1 MNKDVLYKDLIPK
14 PVSIKRQEGLL
25 CFGVETKIC
34 VQPGCDQALRPRS
47 IARMRCLTGFPL
59 PINLYRGA

>member
-1 MNKDVLYKDLIPK
+1 MNKDVLYRSIPK

-34 VQPGCDQALRPRS
+34 VQPGCDRP
-47 IARMRCLTGFPL
+47 
-59 PINLYRGA
+59 